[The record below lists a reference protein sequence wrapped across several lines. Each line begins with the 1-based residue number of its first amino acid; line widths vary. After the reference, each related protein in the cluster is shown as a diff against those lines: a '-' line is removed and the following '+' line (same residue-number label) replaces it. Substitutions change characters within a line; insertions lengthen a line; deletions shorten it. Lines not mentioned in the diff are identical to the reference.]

1 MADPTNRRA
10 ELVKEIIELGRLQK
24 EAIQDAKLRK
34 GSPLWDAAYD
44 ERARGI
50 ARLVSELIDL
60 DETGNSKIA

>member
-10 ELVKEIIELGRLQK
+10 EILEEIIELGRLQK

-34 GSPLWDAAYD
+34 GSPLCDATYD
-44 ERARGI
+44 ERARRI

-60 DETGNSKIA
+60 DESGNSTIA